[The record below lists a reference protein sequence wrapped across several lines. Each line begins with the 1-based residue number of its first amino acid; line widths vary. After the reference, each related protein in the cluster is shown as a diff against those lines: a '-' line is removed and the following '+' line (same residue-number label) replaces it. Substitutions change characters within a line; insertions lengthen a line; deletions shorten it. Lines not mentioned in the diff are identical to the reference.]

1 MAGINAGRKA
11 LGKPDPFILSRD
23 EAYIGVMID
32 DLVSKGVI
40 EPYRMFTSR
49 AEYRLLLRQDNADQR
64 LTAKARQLPGLLSED
79 RLSRFDEKQASLN
92 KLREWVQKARHDGVP
107 LSKWFRRPD
116 NKFQMLPEEMRQQ
129 TSSDI
134 WELIEIDLKYEGYL
148 NRQNDMV
155 TRTRKLEN
163 VRLPDGI
170 DYATI
175 SGLKREAQDRLQK
188 IQPVTLGQAS
198 RVSGVTP
205 ADLGIIAVWMEKRHR

>member
-1 MAGINAGRKA
+1 
-11 LGKPDPFILSRD
+11 
-23 EAYIGVMID
+23 
-32 DLVSKGVI
+32 
-40 EPYRMFTSR
+40 
-49 AEYRLLLRQDNADQR
+49 
-64 LTAKARQLPGLLSED
+64 
-79 RLSRFDEKQASLN
+79 
-92 KLREWVQKARHDGVP
+92 
-107 LSKWFRRPD
+107 RRPD